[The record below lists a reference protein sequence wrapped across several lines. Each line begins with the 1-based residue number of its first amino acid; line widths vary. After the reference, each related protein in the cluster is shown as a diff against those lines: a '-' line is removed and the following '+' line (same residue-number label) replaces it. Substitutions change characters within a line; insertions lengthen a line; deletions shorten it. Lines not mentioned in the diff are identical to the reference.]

1 MTLSIQLPPEIER
14 SLNENARRRGLS
26 LENYALEILKLDAA
40 YPVDSTLFYSKS
52 PEERAKD
59 FLTWANSH
67 HYITGVIDDSRES
80 IYQGCG
86 E

>member
-1 MTLSIQLPPEIER
+1 MTLTLKLPPEIEQ
-14 SLNENARRRGLS
+14 SLHEDAKRRGLS
-26 LENYALEILKLDAA
+26 LENYALEILRQNSD
-40 YPVDSTLFYSKS
+40 YPVNSMAFYSMP